1 MSTHSNPEPL
11 EYAADELALHQR
23 VDAMT
28 AEAFN
33 LITYN
38 VEKAEAIAQQALA
51 IAESGGGEFP
61 PYAKGVADSCD
72 SLASA
77 HFDLANYSLAFRYG
91 ARAYEYYD
99 AMNQHKTAANT
110 RRRMASCI
118 KYLGEYSE
126 ALDLFSQ
133 ALEHALQAN
142 DIREQGAIH
151 NSVGIM
157 YQHRQDHE
165 QAVYFFK
172 RALDLFQIE
181 DHKPGICM
189 AKGNLGASL
198 IHCGEHDQAL
208 TYGRDSL
215 ALADDLNELRK
226 KTFALQL
233 LGDVYFAKEDF
244 AQARDFYGQSFE
256 LAQRVGQSTAER
268 FAIAGLGKVFMA
280 TNQPEEAII
289 FLKEAL
295 DKSTDQKNRDHQ
307 YQCVCLLAEAHEL
320 LGEWRIAN
328 SYLRRSLEL
337 HQAIFDDQNEA
348 RVANLQMLYKTRL
361 AVEEAELQRQLR
373 AQDQQYFERLSDLRN
388 EFFNAATHDLKN
400 PLTAIMLS
408 TGLLRNKLRSMAPSL
423 LQHLNS
429 IEHQSKV
436 MRELVEQ
443 ILDIAK
449 LETGRAIS
457 PHKLNFESF
466 LNDATEQ
473 FADMAGES
481 GVALRCFA
489 PKQDSTLE
497 VDPIMF
503 RRALTNLISNAIKYT
518 PKGGTVT
525 VTGIVDNVN
534 DPEIRVT
541 DTGIGIDADD
551 LPHIFE
557 NFYRCENG
565 VLADSDGTGLG
576 LSIVKTIVEQH
587 DADIRVSSKPGEG
600 SSFSILLN
608 PETVSAA
615 EAYTC

>member
-1 MSTHSNPEPL
+1 MSTHADPKPL
-11 EYAADELALHQR
+11 EYAADELALHR
-23 VDAMT
+23 RIDAM
-28 AEAFN
+28 AVEASQ
-33 LITYN
+33 LSLTEA
-38 VEKAEAIAQQALA
+38 EKAERLAQQALA
-51 IAESGGGEFP
+51 LAENGGGEFP

-72 SLASA
+72 TLAA
-77 HFDLANYSLAFRYG
+77 IHYDLSNYSLAFRYG

-99 AMNQHKTAANT
+99 AMNAHKTAANT

-142 DIREQGAIH
+142 DICEQGAIH

-165 QAVYFFK
+165 QALYFFK
-172 RALDLFQIE
+172 RALDLFIIE
-181 DHKPGICM
+181 EHQPGICQV
-189 AKGNLGASL
+189 KGNLGASL
-198 IHCGEHDQAL
+198 VHCGEHESAL
-208 TYGRDSL
+208 NYGREAL
-215 ALADDLNELRK
+215 ALADELSELRS

-233 LGDVYFAKEDF
+233 LGDVYFVKEEF

-256 LAQRVGQSTAER
+256 LAQRIGHAMAER
-268 FAIAGLGKVFMA
+268 FAIAGLGKVFMV

-289 FLKEAL
+289 FLQDAL
-295 DKSTDQKNRDHQ
+295 QKSTDQKNRDHQ
-307 YQCVCLLAEAHEL
+307 YQCVCLLAEAHER

-373 AQDQQYFERLSDLRN
+373 TQDQQYFERLSDLRN

-466 LNDATEQ
+466 LYDATEQ
-473 FADMAGES
+473 FADLAVES
-481 GVALRCFA
+481 NVTLCCL
-489 PKQDSTLE
+489 PPDEVSTLE

-518 PKGGTVT
+518 PEGGTVM
-525 VTGIVDNVN
+525 VAGIIDGEYAS
-534 DPEIRVT
+534 EIQVI

-565 VLADSDGTGLG
+565 VQAASEGTGLG
-576 LSIVKTIVEQH
+576 LSIAKTIVEQH
-587 DADIRVSSKPGEG
+587 NGEIIVYSTPGQG
-600 SSFSILLN
+600 STFSIQL
-608 PETVSAA
+608 SD
-615 EAYTC
+615 